1 MKTLKLAFLAPVIR
15 GHANIHF
22 TIFHYLLTEPRTDD
36 LHLDIH
42 IISDEPQRKRFS
54 TLPSSPH
61 ATLTFHAMG
70 DEDMHM
76 AFHSGVRVP
85 PLSVAY
91 TNGIRMMHVISDLLY
106 PPPAVYISRVHRIT
120 QVLEDVRP
128 DLFVVDTVVYDP
140 GGVGIEGVRDVVR
153 SDQRRVAWRCV
164 CSVDECIRQSYGEY
178 RGDRRET
185 ERGGSVR
192 GG

>member
-91 TNGIRMMHVISDLLY
+91 RNGIRMMHVISDLLY

-128 DLFVVDTVVYDP
+128 DLFVVDTLIYAMGQDATKKADVPHVVIGPTASIERSAVSQP
-140 GGVGIEGVRDVVR
+140 GG
-153 SDQRRVAWRCV
+153 
-164 CSVDECIRQSYGEY
+164 
-178 RGDRRET
+178 RGFWKYP
-185 ERGGSVR
+185 V
-192 GG
+192 